1 MDIRIQWEKVT
12 AELPWGVQQ
21 VLHDTLELVAEGK
34 VHLVWG
40 HDYSGNHPCLINSVA
55 QMLSANQGEGGN
67 GIPMQYFAP
76 LVGTFDQIN
85 SQLKKQGVNKDFYVS
100 PMAADVLLRYFA
112 PLKPKPIEESVNEAM
127 QMEAFANNV
136 NVHPDAT
143 DATRDWLNSLAVNNG
158 IDDFTSAES

>member
-1 MDIRIQWEKVT
+1 MDIREQWERVT

-21 VLHDTLELVAEGK
+21 VLHDTLELVSEDK
-34 VHLVWG
+34 IKLVYG
-40 HDYSGNHPCLINSVA
+40 ADYSGNHACLINSVA
-55 QMLSANQGEGGN
+55 QMLSVNKGEGGY

-85 SQLKKQGVNKDFYVS
+85 RQLKRDGVNTDQYVS

-112 PLKPKPIEESVNEAM
+112 PLREKPIEAEVNEAT
-127 QMEAFANNV
+127 QMEAFASNI

-158 IDDFTSAES
+158 IDDFTPAES